1 MRKRIVAMLL
11 ALAMVVSLTACGG
24 DGGSSTS
31 EGSAAGDTSSAAEE
45 SGESSAAEEGGEEAS
60 SGEITW
66 TSSEEVGDDAP
77 AGETDD
83 RAFKK
88 FDEPV
93 TVTFAQQIDPADTT
107 LADGEDVENNQYT
120 RYLKDTF
127 NIVWEAEWTAGSAAD
142 FQQRTSLAIAS
153 SDLPDVMVMPN
164 RNYMVKAAQA
174 GLLADLHDV
183 FDSYASK
190 QVKQIMESTEG
201 MAYDNGTY
209 DGVFVGLPNVTVQ
222 TDGVYVMFIRQDWLD
237 ELNLEVP
244 QTISDVEEVA
254 KAFMESGKSPR
265 YAIAGVGQGQRS
277 YANFLE
283 SGSKTQGFD
292 AIYAANDAYPGFFY
306 YDENDELIYG
316 TNTQETRDTL
326 EILARWYNEG
336 LINPELGMSTNG
348 DESAGIKEGTCG
360 ITFGP
365 WWYLGYGNGDSYR
378 NDNTADWQAYP
389 LYSDEGEW
397 NIKLPAVGS
406 LYTVMSADASEEVKQ
421 AVVIANNSLVRDESI
436 MDTSVAIGW
445 WPVRNT
451 MAAMDECEYEY
462 EAIYKVLKGEAT
474 AEDYNIPGSLYKNLY
489 TDILSIPEVISE
501 DYDPNEMLHV
511 TDMDVNTNNGQFN
524 RLTALLIG
532 DRPFATEEPDK
543 EVRSVLYY
551 TIDVFDQY
559 WTQLQDLEDQMVLSV
574 MTGAQDIS
582 AFDTYVE
589 QWNSMGGQEI
599 LAGIEEFLAEG

>member
-1 MRKRIVAMLL
+1 MRKKIIAVLL
-11 ALAMVVSLTACGG
+11 SLAMVASLAACGG
-24 DGGSSTS
+24 DTTTSEENSTSGSETSGSSSS
-31 EGSAAGDTSSAAEE
+31 EA
-45 SGESSAAEEGGEEAS
+45 GEEAS
-60 SGEITW
+60 SGEMTW
-66 TSSEEVGDDAP
+66 ISSEEVEDDAP

-107 LADGEDVENNQYT
+107 LPEGDDVENNQYT

-127 NIVWEAEWTAGSAAD
+127 NIVFKAEWTAGSAAD

-153 SDLPDVMVMPN
+153 SDLPDVMVVTN
-164 RNYMVKAAQA
+164 RNYMVKAAQS
-174 GLLADLHDV
+174 GLLADLHDT
-183 FDSYASK
+183 FDGYASK

-201 MAYDNGTY
+201 KAYDNSTY
-209 DGVFVGLPNVTVQ
+209 DGVFCALPNVSVE
-222 TDGVYVMFIRQDWLD
+222 TDGIYVMFIRQDWLD
-237 ELNLEVP
+237 QLNLEVP
-244 QTISDVEEVA
+244 KTVSDIEKVA
-254 KAFMESGKSPR
+254 KAFMEAGLSPK

-283 SGSKTQGFD
+283 SGNKSLGFD

-306 YDENDELIYG
+306 RNDSGELIYG

-326 EILARWYNEG
+326 ELLARWYSEG

-348 DESAGIKEGTCG
+348 DESAAIKEGTCG
-360 ITFGP
+360 IAFGP
-365 WWYLGYGNGDSYR
+365 WWFLGYGNGDSYM
-378 NDNTADWQAYP
+378 NDQNADWQAYP
-389 LYSDEGEW
+389 VYDDQGNW
-397 NIKLPAVGS
+397 NVKIKDVGS
-406 LYTVMSADASEEVKQ
+406 SYTVVSADASEEVQQ

-462 EAIYKVLKGEAT
+462 DAIYKVLKGEAE
-474 AEDYNIPGSLYKNLY
+474 AEDYNVPGSLYKNLY
-489 TDILSIPEVISE
+489 TDLLSLDEVISE
-501 DYDPNEMLHV
+501 DYDPNEQLHV
-511 TDMDVNTNNGQFN
+511 TDMDVLTNNGQFN

-532 DRPFATEEPDK
+532 NRPNATEEPDK
-543 EVRSVLYY
+543 KVESEIYY

-574 MTGAQDIS
+574 MTGKSDIS
-582 AFDTYVE
+582 AFDDYVE
-589 QWNSMGGQEI
+589 SWNSMGGQEI
-599 LAGIEEFLAEG
+599 LAGIEEFLNEG